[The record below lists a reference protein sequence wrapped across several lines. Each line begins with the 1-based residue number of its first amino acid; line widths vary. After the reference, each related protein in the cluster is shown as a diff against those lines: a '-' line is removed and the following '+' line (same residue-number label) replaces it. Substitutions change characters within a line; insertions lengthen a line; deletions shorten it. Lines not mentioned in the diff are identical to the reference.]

1 MAKFKYRMQSILNV
15 KMKLEVQAKQ
25 EFASAQAALNR
36 EEEKLNRLAARKKA
50 YEEEAEELLKGKL
63 NFQDIA
69 DNRTAIHTMEDYM
82 ETQRVQV
89 KKRRRQW
96 KRQGKS

>member
-25 EFASAQAALNR
+25 EFASAQAALSR

-50 YEEEAEELLKGKL
+50 YEAVSYTHLTLP
-63 NFQDIA
+63 
-69 DNRTAIHTMEDYM
+69 TTS
-82 ETQRVQV
+82 RV
-89 KKRRRQW
+89 
-96 KRQGKS
+96 

>member
-36 EEEKLNRLAARKKA
+36 EEEKLNRLAARKKD
-50 YEEEAEELLKGKL
+50 YEEEAE
-63 NFQDIA
+63 
-69 DNRTAIHTMEDYM
+69 
-82 ETQRVQV
+82 
-89 KKRRRQW
+89 
-96 KRQGKS
+96 